1 MSDTASNSKFD
12 VFFFFLRILQVF
24 KSVCHNIEQGK
35 VRILETISH
44 GFFTLFTKY
53 LAAGSDSYK
62 MYAIYD
68 FVCCMLWEL

>member
-12 VFFFFLRILQVF
+12 ILFFKRILEVF
-24 KSVCHNIEQGK
+24 RSVCHNMEQGK

-44 GFFTLFTKY
+44 CFFTLFTKY

-62 MYAIYD
+62 MYAVYD
-68 FVCCMLWEL
+68 FLCCRL